1 MNPFIIEESQA
12 HYQEHVDAAE
22 AWRLERA
29 ARVATPGLADRVR
42 AAIGDRLGDADDSVH
57 RARPGQPLNGLLS
70 ADFEYGLTGC
80 GQSVIANRR
89 SAPATT
95 T

>member
-29 ARVATPGLADRVR
+29 ARVATPGLADRGR
-42 AAIGDRLGDADDSVH
+42 AAIGDRL
-57 RARPGQPLNGLLS
+57 
-70 ADFEYGLTGC
+70 
-80 GQSVIANRR
+80 IAWGMRVKAYA
-89 SAPATT
+89 APAQASH
-95 T
+95 

>member
-42 AAIGDRLGDADDSVH
+42 AAIGDRLGMRVKAY
-57 RARPGQPLNGLLS
+57 A
-70 ADFEYGLTGC
+70 
-80 GQSVIANRR
+80 
-89 SAPATT
+89 APAQASH
-95 T
+95 